1 MKVTWNAEES
11 ICHNETVIRKQSIII
26 SRVRRAC
33 ESSETAATA
42 DLWAR
47 D

>member
-1 MKVTWNAEES
+1 MREEN
-11 ICHNETVIRKQSIII
+11 ICHNETVIRKQSIIMNG
-26 SRVRRAC
+26 VRRAC
-33 ESSETAATA
+33 GSSETAATA